1 MSITPEGLAQA
12 MSEAFEA
19 GYHAGAYSVTRGKWG
34 EGPSPEEV
42 SEAYVEWTRECDE
55 DSRNESE
62 RE

>member
-1 MSITPEGLAQA
+1 MSLPKMVA
-12 MSEAFEA
+12 EAFEA

-42 SEAYVEWTRECDE
+42 SEAYVEWTRDRDE